1 MRVGFSLNRYLL
13 SSFFQYIHINPESRP
28 VTDDIGKMAK
38 IQFFHVGF
46 GQTHGLGLVH
56 IDGNRAFY
64 RAYSR
69 GVKGAPIGIIC
80 VLLMG
85 HLVSS
90 QHSVSSSRRK
100 ARMESRLSAMYACAF
115 GSKKTPMYSMPDALV
130 RLPLLIPCS
139 LPWLVGIMMIAVP
152 SSTLTKSPDATNQEE
167 TSA

>member
-1 MRVGFSLNRYLL
+1 MLVFLNRYLL
-13 SSFFQYIHINPESRP
+13 VVFFPIYPYKS
-28 VTDDIGKMAK
+28 K
-38 IQFFHVGF
+38 IATRHRRHWKPG
-46 GQTHGLGLVH
+46 
-56 IDGNRAFY
+56 
-64 RAYSR
+64 YSR